1 MENVRCMSRYNYVA
15 IQTRDRRLKFS
26 SLMGYWLCNWW
37 SDYVDVALQLNRDLN
52 SELSSSRNCDVNTRM
67 YTGTVSLTR
76 IRVKPCLLQR
86 NVHKVATIKRISPE
100 EFKLHDLRFSW
111 RFHLFHLPA
120 SRPNTIVLPS
130 PNAPRISSLRPSWF
144 TSRSNKGGM
153 KLVTWHL
160 KHVSYL
166 SFRFIFRTI
175 LHF

>member
-52 SELSSSRNCDVNTRM
+52 SELSSSRNCDVNTRT
-67 YTGTVSLTR
+67 YTGTVSLTC

-111 RFHLFHLPA
+111 RFHLFHPLLGPTRL
-120 SRPNTIVLPS
+120 SS
-130 PNAPRISSLRPSWF
+130 PPQMHLEYRVYVHHDLR
-144 TSRSNKGGM
+144 RD
-153 KLVTWHL
+153 
-160 KHVSYL
+160 
-166 SFRFIFRTI
+166 RTKEGWN
-175 LHF
+175 L